1 MELLSFSHMV
11 SRLSW
16 VRKAIMNTPGIRQFA
31 CRFFAEDLES
41 ALLILRKLNALG
53 IKGTLSY
60 AGNHQRNT
68 SEITAATESALECL
82 RRIHAEGLDSHISIK
97 LTCLGLDVG
106 MDLCRANVQRI
117 LEQARVLRSFVR
129 IDMEESAYVDATLE
143 LFEEMRDAYGRDT
156 VGIVIQSYLC
166 KRQAD
171 LKRLIDGGSRI
182 RLVKG
187 GYKESPRV
195 VCTTADEILTA
206 FRRDIEKLLTH
217 GRFPAIATHDQEA
230 IVLTRDCAR
239 KAGRS
244 KSEFEFQMM
253 NGLQIRL
260 RQQLVRDGYTLR
272 CYVPYGKWWQTLI
285 TPRFIL
291 KVARIL
297 MRDQISG

>member
-1 MELLSFSHMV
+1 LELLSFSPMV
-11 SRLSW
+11 ARLSW

-31 CRFFAEDLES
+31 SRFFAEDLES
-41 ALLILRKLNALG
+41 ALLILRKLNAMG

-60 AGNHQRNT
+60 AGNHQSKT
-68 SEITAATESALECL
+68 SEITTATESALECL

-97 LTCLGLDVG
+97 LTCLGLDVSI
-106 MDLCRANVQRI
+106 DLCRANVKRI
-117 LEQARVLRSFVR
+117 LEHATALGSFVR
-129 IDMEESAYVDATLE
+129 IDMEESAYVDTTLE

-156 VGIVIQSYLC
+156 VGIVIQSYLR

-195 VCTTADEILTA
+195 VYTTAGEILAA
-206 FRRDIEKLLTH
+206 FRRDIEKLLTYA
-217 GRFPAIATHDQEA
+217 RFPAIATHDAEA
-230 IVLTRDCAR
+230 IVHSRDCAR

-253 NGLQIRL
+253 NGLQVRL
-260 RQQLVRDGYTLR
+260 RQQLIRDGYNLR
-272 CYVPYGKWWQTLI
+272 CYVPYGKWWHTFI
-285 TPRFIL
+285 TPRFII
-291 KVARIL
+291 KAARNL
-297 MRDQISG
+297 MRDRISG